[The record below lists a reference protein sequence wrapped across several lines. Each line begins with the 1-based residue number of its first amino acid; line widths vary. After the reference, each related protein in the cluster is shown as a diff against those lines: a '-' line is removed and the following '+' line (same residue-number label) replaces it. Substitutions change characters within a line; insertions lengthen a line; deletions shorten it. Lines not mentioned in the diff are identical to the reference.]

1 MKPGFRA
8 RIFFAPKLTRGSN
21 LPQAIGCEMTETG
34 SILIDEYGKTNIPGV
49 FSAGDAASEK
59 YQAIAAAASGALT
72 AIMINGEL
80 NGEAWDASEP
90 VE

>member
-1 MKPGFRA
+1 MNEV
-8 RIFFAPKLTRGSN
+8 GSVV
-21 LPQAIGCEMTETG
+21 
-34 SILIDEYGKTNIPGV
+34 IDDYGKTNIPGV

-80 NGEAWDASEP
+80 NGEAWDASVS